1 MEMADL
7 SMNRLRLQDAEIN
20 SHVLEDSEEEDFSL
34 SKEVLPQKMRKEF
47 GHSDADLGTYG
58 NAIRCLHEGIELQ
71 EFRSSEL
78 EHQLMQ
84 EKQKNMESTI
94 QFLKKTLEEK
104 DQEMKTARC
113 FMAQTLEENEAKWR
127 NRLSEKGKQIIN
139 FEKKVHDVE
148 AEFCEKHGESRK
160 DLINVTEVFLE
171 LYKQLKLLVENLR
184 GLVGQM
190 TLTQNESCFSISELS
205 KDAGKI
211 DLKELTEVILCTI
224 ILLKKSLETEATSLE
239 YDINSQDELNGRR
252 IRDDNVFQNEVRDC
266 SQELRNIHA
275 KLLSDFPPP
284 TKYQQVESEETNKL
298 KSGNMLG
305 KEKSCP
311 RYSKLELE
319 AEAAYLQS
327 EISSNHSTDFP
338 NDMKFHDWTKD
349 SQTLMSKH
357 VVRNLSFE
365 SSDDEDN
372 ALFGLKAENVQLSEK
387 MLGLEAEMRHL
398 IEEKE
403 STHLALE
410 NSENVVENLQAE
422 IRRMEA
428 LNEAQKVELKRKE
441 ESMQKKWIE
450 AQEECSFLKV
460 GNLELQATNGKLI
473 EESKTFQ
480 TNDELRMQN
489 LELHCQC
496 TVLDSKLGE
505 SQIVFSGM
513 LKLVEELECKFTSML
528 EEIALKEKIR
538 CKRKILFN
546 KRMKSTRTRSMKL
559 HLFAGDTYSLSPF
572 TQTDFS
578 TLFAADYAFIILLK
592 FLVTNA
598 SELISNNY

>member
-1 MEMADL
+1 MEMADV

-71 EFRSSEL
+71 EFQSSEL

-84 EKQKNMESTI
+84 EKQKNME
-94 QFLKKTLEEK
+94 TLT
-104 DQEMKTARC
+104 QR
-113 FMAQTLEENEAKWR
+113 
-127 NRLSEKGKQIIN
+127 
-139 FEKKVHDVE
+139 VHDVE

-160 DLINVTEVFLE
+160 DLINVTEVFFE
-171 LYKQLKLLVENLR
+171 LYKQLKLLVENLT

-252 IRDDNVFQNEVRDC
+252 IRDDNVFQNQVRDC

-319 AEAAYLQS
+319 AGAAYLQS

-403 STHLALE
+403 
-410 NSENVVENLQAE
+410 
-422 IRRMEA
+422 
-428 LNEAQKVELKRKE
+428 
-441 ESMQKKWIE
+441 
-450 AQEECSFLKV
+450 
-460 GNLELQATNGKLI
+460 
-473 EESKTFQ
+473 
-480 TNDELRMQN
+480 
-489 LELHCQC
+489 
-496 TVLDSKLGE
+496 
-505 SQIVFSGM
+505 
-513 LKLVEELECKFTSML
+513 
-528 EEIALKEKIR
+528 
-538 CKRKILFN
+538 
-546 KRMKSTRTRSMKL
+546 
-559 HLFAGDTYSLSPF
+559 
-572 TQTDFS
+572 
-578 TLFAADYAFIILLK
+578 
-592 FLVTNA
+592 
-598 SELISNNY
+598 

>member
-1 MEMADL
+1 M
-7 SMNRLRLQDAEIN
+7 
-20 SHVLEDSEEEDFSL
+20 
-34 SKEVLPQKMRKEF
+34 
-47 GHSDADLGTYG
+47 
-58 NAIRCLHEGIELQ
+58 
-71 EFRSSEL
+71 
-78 EHQLMQ
+78 
-84 EKQKNMESTI
+84 
-94 QFLKKTLEEK
+94 
-104 DQEMKTARC
+104 
-113 FMAQTLEENEAKWR
+113 
-127 NRLSEKGKQIIN
+127 
-139 FEKKVHDVE
+139 HDVE

-160 DLINVTEVFLE
+160 DLINVTEVFFE
-171 LYKQLKLLVENLR
+171 LYKQLKLLVENLT

-252 IRDDNVFQNEVRDC
+252 IRDDNVFQNQVRDC

-319 AEAAYLQS
+319 AGAAYLQS

-403 STHLALE
+403 
-410 NSENVVENLQAE
+410 
-422 IRRMEA
+422 
-428 LNEAQKVELKRKE
+428 
-441 ESMQKKWIE
+441 
-450 AQEECSFLKV
+450 
-460 GNLELQATNGKLI
+460 
-473 EESKTFQ
+473 
-480 TNDELRMQN
+480 
-489 LELHCQC
+489 
-496 TVLDSKLGE
+496 
-505 SQIVFSGM
+505 
-513 LKLVEELECKFTSML
+513 
-528 EEIALKEKIR
+528 
-538 CKRKILFN
+538 
-546 KRMKSTRTRSMKL
+546 
-559 HLFAGDTYSLSPF
+559 
-572 TQTDFS
+572 
-578 TLFAADYAFIILLK
+578 
-592 FLVTNA
+592 
-598 SELISNNY
+598 